1 MVVISKTVLNQ
12 FSEDHPKAAFALS
25 DWYNTVKAADWRNM
39 AGMKQTFNSVDYV
52 ADNRYVFNIKGNQ
65 YRLVAMVFF
74 SVRTVYIKFIGT
86 HAEYD
91 KIDVETIDLKD
102 L

>member
-1 MVVISKTVLNQ
+1 MVVISKTVLNK
-12 FSEDHPKAAFALS
+12 FSEDHPNAVTALS
-25 DWYNTVKAADWRNM
+25 DWYDTVKAADWRNL
-39 AGMKQTFNSVDYV
+39 AGIKQTFNSVDYV

-65 YRLVAMVFF
+65 YRLVAMIFF
-74 SVRTVYIKFIGT
+74 SVRTVYVKFIGT

-91 KIDVETIDLKD
+91 KIDVKTIDLKD